1 MVIKYEI
8 KYELKVKLYLIVFW
22 EYISSQIEWYM
33 PGIVSLVAVLSSINQ
48 FKANID
54 NIDIVDLQKVL
65 GDMKKLNTLY

>member
-1 MVIKYEI
+1 
-8 KYELKVKLYLIVFW
+8 
-22 EYISSQIEWYM
+22 M